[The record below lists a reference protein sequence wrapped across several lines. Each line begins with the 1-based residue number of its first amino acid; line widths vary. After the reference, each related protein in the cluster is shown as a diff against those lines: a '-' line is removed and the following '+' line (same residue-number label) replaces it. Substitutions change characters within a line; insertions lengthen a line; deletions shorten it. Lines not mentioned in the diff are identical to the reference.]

1 MNAEYTDTE
10 LAALPNGLIARAR
23 EAILSVRRYLDW
35 YEVQAE
41 ITRVQAALQAG
52 HRQLEQYIEDIDAGK
67 PMARMPISMSEILR
81 GGKYFWGL
89 AAVRREANLLI
100 GVYCNEVLGN
110 DSPYKDDLAIKLFGK
125 YASYENWQAAVA
137 ALEPP
142 QPRQRKRKSVAG
154 DPAARDVAVPAAR
167 DVAVPAARDV
177 AVPAARVAGDPAARD
192 VAVPA
197 AQSWGVPPHDHR
209 SASRRP
215 DAGKTPTPRTTGQ
228 SPRAGGGTPPA
239 NAGEDACAP
248 DASAAPTAEPPQ
260 GADEFSRV
268 RKRPEPRTT
277 NVQEPRRGGTD
288 GMGESPRAGGDARVQ
303 TQGSGGSPVPKG

>member
-1 MNAEYTDTE
+1 METAMTAEYTDTE
-10 LAALPNGLIARAR
+10 LAALPHGLIARAR

-67 PMARMPISMSEILR
+67 PMGRMPISMSEILR

-100 GVYCNEVLGN
+100 GVYCNEVLGD

-125 YASYENWQAAVA
+125 YASYENWLAAVA

-142 QPRQRKRKSVAG
+142 QPRKRKRKS
-154 DPAARDVAVPAAR
+154 
-167 DVAVPAARDV
+167 
-177 AVPAARVAGDPAARD
+177 D

-215 DAGKTPTPRTTGQ
+215 DAGKMPAPQNAGEAPATQHAGKMPTPR
-228 SPRAGGGTPPA
+228 
-239 NAGEDACAP
+239 
-248 DASAAPTAEPPQ
+248 
-260 GADEFSRV
+260 ADEFSRV
-268 RKRPEPRTT
+268 RKRPELRTT
-277 NVQEPRRGGTD
+277 NVQEPRRGGTN
-288 GMGESPRAGGDARVQ
+288 GTGESPRAGEDARVP